1 MDSDSDDDL
10 SSENE
15 SVISLYELNNSSSKD
30 NDSLVEELDQ
40 SSINEWKWE
49 IDNSCFSSSFNYFDG
64 HALGNSNIIRPIE
77 SFFKFISQD
86 VIKLIIDQ
94 TNIYGKQ

>member
-15 SVISLYELNNSSSKD
+15 SVISLYELNNSSSED

-40 SSINEWKWE
+40 SSINE
-49 IDNSCFSSSFNYFDG
+49 
-64 HALGNSNIIRPIE
+64 
-77 SFFKFISQD
+77 
-86 VIKLIIDQ
+86 
-94 TNIYGKQ
+94 